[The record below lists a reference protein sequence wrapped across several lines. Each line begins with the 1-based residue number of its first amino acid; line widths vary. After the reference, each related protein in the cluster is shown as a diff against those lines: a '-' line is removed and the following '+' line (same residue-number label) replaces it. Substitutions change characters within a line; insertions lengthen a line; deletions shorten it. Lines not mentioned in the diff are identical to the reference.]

1 MLFHAFSQLVLTGC
15 RVPMVPN
22 NYKDNHFDLKDPDR
36 ILGKCFIHFNRNA
49 EDRVGRLVK
58 HPYL

>member
-1 MLFHAFSQLVLTGC
+1 
-15 RVPMVPN
+15 MVPN